1 MQKEWL
7 LTCHTGEIVDK
18 KIEDFDEAL
27 HESIIKNF
35 GSVENAQAYADK
47 LEIKN
52 KSRSEAFL
60 KRMKERKNEKRVSQ
74 SHDN

>member
-1 MQKEWL
+1 M
-7 LTCHTGEIVDK
+7 DK
-18 KIEDFDEAL
+18 KIEGFNEAL
-27 HESIIKNF
+27 HKSIIKNF

-60 KRMKERKNEKRVSQ
+60 KRMGGNTK
-74 SHDN
+74 

>member
-1 MQKEWL
+1 M
-7 LTCHTGEIVDK
+7 DK
-18 KIEDFDEAL
+18 KIEDFNEAL

-60 KRMKERKNEKRVSQ
+60 KRMEERKNEKRVSQ
-74 SHDN
+74 SRNN

>member
-1 MQKEWL
+1 M
-7 LTCHTGEIVDK
+7 DR
-18 KIEDFDEAL
+18 KIEDFNEAL

-52 KSRSEAFL
+52 KSRSETFL
-60 KRMKERKNEKRVSQ
+60 KRMEERKNEKRVSQ
-74 SHDN
+74 GCNN

>member
-1 MQKEWL
+1 M
-7 LTCHTGEIVDK
+7 DR
-18 KIEDFDEAL
+18 KIEDFNEAL

-60 KRMKERKNEKRVSQ
+60 KRMGERLNEKRVSQ
-74 SHDN
+74 GCNN